1 VDDAV
6 NFRVL
11 GENLIDGLLVCDV
24 DLVKG
29 RAAAANQL
37 NAIEGD
43 LGGVVEGVNNNDIVT
58 VLKEGEGGERT
69 NVSGTTEK

>member
-1 VDDAV
+1 MNDAV
-6 NFRVL
+6 NLRVL

-24 DLVKG
+24 ELVKG

-37 NAIEGD
+37 NAVEGD

-58 VLKEGEGGERT
+58 VLKESKGGERT
-69 NVSGTTEK
+69 NVSGTTGK